1 MMKKILNV
9 LLFTACLFS
18 TSLYAAE
25 STLSSRDFTH
35 FLNAAYIAEASYKTE
50 SEINKVLL
58 AQGYELNVYK
68 QIEGFSVVYVLAT
81 NKITRHQ
88 LIAVRG
94 TANAENAMVDAAFF
108 LVADKISGIN
118 IHQGFLL
125 SARDIYQHVLPEI
138 NREYTTDFIGHSL
151 GGATALILA
160 MMFDAQGYDVG
171 EVVTFGQPKV
181 TNVSGSLKFNHLNI
195 KRIVTPKDM
204 VPLVPPVDPFDLLSF
219 SIFWHQGVEVIL
231 YKDNQYAVLTG
242 KNSMMRATSFLNEVP
257 GAQHLN
263 SHFMTTYIKQLK
275 PKLNT
280 PVEVKYKNDFKMSDW
295 FGNSAGK
302 N

>member
-1 MMKKILNV
+1 MMKKILTV
-9 LLFTACLFS
+9 LLFTASLFS

-35 FLNAAYIAEASYKTE
+35 FLNAAYIADASYKTE
-50 SEINKVLL
+50 SDIKKVLVT
-58 AQGYELNVYK
+58 QGYELNVYK
-68 QIEGFSVVYVLAT
+68 QIEGFSVAYVLAT
-81 NKITRHQ
+81 NKVTRHQ

-94 TANAENAMVDAAFF
+94 TANEENAMVDAAFV
-108 LVADKISGIN
+108 LVADKISGIK

-171 EVVTFGQPKV
+171 EVITFGQPKV

-204 VPLVPPVDPFDLLSF
+204 VPLVPPVDPSDLLSF
-219 SIFWHQGVEVIL
+219 SIFWHQGIEIIL
-231 YKDNQYAVLTG
+231 LKDNQYAVLTG
-242 KNSMMRATSFLNEVP
+242 TNSMMRATSFLNEVP
-257 GAQHLN
+257 GEQHLN
-263 SHFMTTYIKQLK
+263 SHFMTTYIKQLE
-275 PKLNT
+275 PKLKA

-295 FGNSAGK
+295 FGLRGP
-302 N
+302 